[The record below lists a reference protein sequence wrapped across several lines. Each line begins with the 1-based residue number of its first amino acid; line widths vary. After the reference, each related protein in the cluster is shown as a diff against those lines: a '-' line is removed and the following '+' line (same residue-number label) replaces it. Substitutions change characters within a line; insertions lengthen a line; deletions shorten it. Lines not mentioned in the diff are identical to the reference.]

1 MNDLQTVSKE
11 RMQELYTQVVG
22 RPLVE
27 LCGGSAA
34 VSLAIDGLKPPVY
47 YRGGK
52 RRFAAEILR
61 HLPSVRPYLV
71 NDPGPWSEFWEV
83 VSTSAIATVCRYLL
97 AYHVSGTPRELFK
110 RLSSWEVPPPGPE
123 RVARW
128 LALQHYAYAS
138 RPVYRSGSEPDT
150 WVTPGFC
157 GASADR
163 AAQRARALAAGNRD
177 AVRWAKTSRTLLN
190 VVDDLEE
197 LQGKIRFV
205 TSALDLKDDVFQH
218 TVPDRAVVY
227 LDPPYR
233 GRSCGY
239 SHELDRADVLRI
251 SRELASTGKTVV
263 VSEAEPLPLEGA
275 RHVKLSGPRGGGA
288 TSSRVSEEWLTI
300 LGEQ

>member
-1 MNDLQTVSKE
+1 MNDLQPVSKE
-11 RMQELYTQVVG
+11 RMQALYDQVVG

-61 HLPSVRPYLV
+61 YLPPVRPYLV

-110 RLSSWEVPPPGPE
+110 RLSSWAVPPPGPE
-123 RVARW
+123 RAARW

-163 AAQRARALAAGNRD
+163 AAQRERALAAGNQD
-177 AVRWAKTSRTLLN
+177 AHRWAKTSRTLLD
-190 VVDDLEE
+190 VVRDLET
-197 LQGKIRFV
+197 LCGKIRF
-205 TSALDLKDDVFQH
+205 
-218 TVPDRAVVY
+218 TVANLGARELVGSNQMIPEDAVVY
-227 LDPPYR
+227 IDPPYE
-233 GRSCGY
+233 GYSAGY
-239 SHELDRADVLRI
+239 SHHLDRTDVLGLAT
-251 SRELASTGKTVV
+251 ELASVSRMVV
-263 VSEAEPLPLEGA
+263 VSEAEPLPLAGA
-275 RHVKLSGPRGGGA
+275 RHIQLSGPRGGGA
-288 TSSRVSEEWLTI
+288 TSSRVKSEWLTI
-300 LGEQ
+300 SGG

>member
-1 MNDLQTVSKE
+1 MTIAA
-11 RMQELYTQVVG
+11 

-34 VSLAIDGLKPPVY
+34 VSLAVDGLKPPVY

-61 HLPSVRPYLV
+61 HLPPVHPWLV

-83 VSTSAIATVCRYLL
+83 AAGPFSAVLVRHLL
-97 AYHVSGTPRELFK
+97 EFHQSGTPRELFK
-110 RLSSWEVPPPGPE
+110 RLAEAPVPKIPSE
-123 RVARW
+123 RVAVW
-128 LALQHYAYAS
+128 LVLQHYAYAS

-163 AAQRARALAAGNRD
+163 AAQRERALAAGNRD

-190 VVDDLEE
+190 VIDDVEKLH
-197 LQGKIRFV
+197 GKIQFIS
-205 TSALDLKDDVFQH
+205 TCFDLTRREQWDAMWYAISE
-218 TVPDRAVVY
+218 RAVVY
-227 LDPPYR
+227 IDPPYL
-233 GRSCGY
+233 GRSSGY
-239 SHELDRADVLRI
+239 SHELGRADVLRLA
-251 SRELASTGKTVV
+251 SELAREGKMVV
-263 VSEAEPLPLEGA
+263 ISEAGPLPLDGA

-300 LGEQ
+300 LGE